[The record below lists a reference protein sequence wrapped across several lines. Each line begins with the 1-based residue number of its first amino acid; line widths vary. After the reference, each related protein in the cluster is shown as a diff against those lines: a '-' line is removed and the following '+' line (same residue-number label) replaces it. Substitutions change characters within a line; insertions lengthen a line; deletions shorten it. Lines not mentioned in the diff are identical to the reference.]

1 MGGFVFSSINLN
13 LKQPIKTINLF
24 IDKQMIIVTLGD
36 VMMQRTLMIFFGVY
50 SLLMFFMLPSVQ
62 AEEEWGEVFH
72 FQIATPE
79 ASREIEVLKDKV
91 IKLLKTDNDDDIANN
106 AESYV
111 KIEDIAALYAV
122 TTPPQDSFEREL
134 WFGLSRGY
142 VYYDA
147 AQKAIMAKPTFDKAR
162 IDLYVELEGV
172 VNKVSFKHGEPYD
185 PNIGT
190 AEDWGMEFCFHT
202 ASLEQAKEIAELKKK
217 ATKAIESDQSVI
229 MVSFDL
235 PEANSIEYV
244 AGLYESPNPP
254 TDVEDRNSWSMLSNG
269 NAYYD
274 KDNKAIMVIS
284 FSESSQVDL
293 FVEGEDMVYMVSF
306 KDGEVLKPDT
316 SDDKAYGKWFT
327 IQPAT
332 PEQVKLMSLL
342 KKRAIKQIEWDY
354 HAINLTENFATAKG
368 VAYIAELYSLSSP
381 PEDEIGEEM
390 WHFLCNGDVYY
401 DKDYN
406 ILMVIHDEAK
416 EIICIYLELNGQLYS
431 VMLFKNEYVGPLDN

>member
-1 MGGFVFSSINLN
+1 
-13 LKQPIKTINLF
+13 
-24 IDKQMIIVTLGD
+24 
-36 VMMQRTLMIFFGVY
+36 
-50 SLLMFFMLPSVQ
+50 
-62 AEEEWGEVFH
+62 
-72 FQIATPE
+72 
-79 ASREIEVLKDKV
+79 
-91 IKLLKTDNDDDIANN
+91 
-106 AESYV
+106 
-111 KIEDIAALYAV
+111 
-122 TTPPQDSFEREL
+122 
-134 WFGLSRGY
+134 
-142 VYYDA
+142 
-147 AQKAIMAKPTFDKAR
+147 
-162 IDLYVELEGV
+162 
-172 VNKVSFKHGEPYD
+172 
-185 PNIGT
+185 
-190 AEDWGMEFCFHT
+190 MEFCFHT

-284 FSESSQVDL
+284 FSDSSQVDL

-316 SDDKAYGKWFT
+316 SDDKAYGKRFT

-354 HAINLTENFATAKG
+354 HAINLTENFSTAKG

-406 ILMVIHDEAK
+406 ILMVIHYIMAPD
-416 EIICIYLELNGQLYS
+416 
-431 VMLFKNEYVGPLDN
+431 FKTAV